1 MSCVSGIHSP
11 VYPALCLVS
20 LLRRLLQRNGSVC
33 SVLFLIGFQGL
44 AGQKRGGFRK
54 RLLLY
59 EHFDSLLLGMLHCK
73 GHRVRSSAVNS
84 TSSQKSRHACFEPD
98 LGSLEIFGLQ
108 CLTMCYLRCFLF
120 VRQLLLD
127 MIECM
132 DQPSLV
138 CTKTGHYSSL
148 HLDLGGLLF
157 IPNLADGILCCLWQA
172 IPLLF
177 PFLQNGDNG
186 AEGLWK
192 TV

>member
-1 MSCVSGIHSP
+1 MLGFSSETFTAQKWV
-11 VYPALCLVS
+11 
-20 LLRRLLQRNGSVC
+20 RLLSPISYQFSRSGWTEES
-33 SVLFLIGFQGL
+33 
-44 AGQKRGGFRK
+44 GFRK

-59 EHFDSLLLGMLHCK
+59 ERLDSLQIGTLHCK
-73 GHRVRSSAVNS
+73 GHRVRSSAVDS
-84 TSSQKSRHACFEPD
+84 TSLQKSRHACFELH

-138 CTKTGHYSSL
+138 RTKMGHYSSL
-148 HLDLGGLLF
+148 HLGLGGLLF

-177 PFLQNGDNG
+177 LFLQNGDNG